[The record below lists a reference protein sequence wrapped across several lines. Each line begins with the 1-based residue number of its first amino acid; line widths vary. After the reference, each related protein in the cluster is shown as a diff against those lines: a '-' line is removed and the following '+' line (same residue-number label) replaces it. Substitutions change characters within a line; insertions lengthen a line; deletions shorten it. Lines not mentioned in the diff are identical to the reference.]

1 MILFC
6 GAEGEKLLVK
16 NVEDVEDFLKK
27 VKMLVNDKDK
37 ARVNDASWADGK
49 VNKTLQYKTEK
60 GITNDVIRSVV
71 AELNVEHYSST
82 QKDIN
87 KYFPNEEVW
96 IFGITKNLVDEDEN
110 FYIKLKIKK

>member
-1 MILFC
+1 MILFY

-16 NVEDVEDFLKK
+16 KVEFVEDFLKK
-27 VKMLVNDKDK
+27 VKMFVNDKDK

>member
-1 MILFC
+1 MILFY

-60 GITNDVIRSVV
+60 GIKSILLQMS
-71 AELNVEHYSST
+71 
-82 QKDIN
+82 
-87 KYFPNEEVW
+87 
-96 IFGITKNLVDEDEN
+96 
-110 FYIKLKIKK
+110 